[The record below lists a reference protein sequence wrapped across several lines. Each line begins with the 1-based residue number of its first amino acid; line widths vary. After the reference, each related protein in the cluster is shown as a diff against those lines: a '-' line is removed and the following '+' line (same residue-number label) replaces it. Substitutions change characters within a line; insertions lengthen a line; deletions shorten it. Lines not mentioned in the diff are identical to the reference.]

1 MFTRIDLWVGKTLF
15 VPPIIKFCQL
25 TRQTQH
31 AVSRLFWFA
40 AMLSGLY
47 WATNAVDYLIFGL
60 GSLAMMLTASL
71 RADYPTRSTLWFRI
85 FALVSLVLR
94 VALALA
100 GEGVDGIEFW
110 FLVLVAEY
118 AATIRTIPPLES
130 KQAAGRRAGA
140 EPR

>member
-15 VPPIIKFCQL
+15 VPPIIKFCQI
-25 TRQTQH
+25 TRQSQH

-47 WATNAVDYLIFGL
+47 WATSAVDYLIFGL
-60 GSLAMMLTASL
+60 GSFAMMFTASL
-71 RADYPTRSTLWFRI
+71 RADHPTRSALWFRM

-94 VALALA
+94 IAMIFG
-100 GEGVDGIEFW
+100 GEAYDGIEFW
-110 FLVLVAEY
+110 FFVLIAEY
-118 AATIRTIPPLES
+118 ASTIRTIPPRETEQAS
-130 KQAAGRRAGA
+130 RQAAGY